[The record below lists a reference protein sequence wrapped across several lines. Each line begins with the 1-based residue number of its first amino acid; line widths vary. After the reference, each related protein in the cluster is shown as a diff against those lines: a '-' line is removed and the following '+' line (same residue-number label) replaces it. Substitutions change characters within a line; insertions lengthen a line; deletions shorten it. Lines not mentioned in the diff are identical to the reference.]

1 MTLDIDLD
9 ISYVKIYRDMSVVIQ
24 LQARAARSAQSLSGR
39 ADAEARPHPAVRQAL
54 RLERRDLTD
63 LPHRQG
69 RRLNLASHQRLRGQ
83 ERRRGSQSLRRP

>member
-39 ADAEARPHPAVRQAL
+39 ADAEARPIRRFDRPSAL
-54 RLERRDLTD
+54 ST
-63 LPHRQG
+63 G
-69 RRLNLASHQRLRGQ
+69 T
-83 ERRRGSQSLRRP
+83 SQIFRIGKGGD